1 MNKQLFRKSMT
12 SFAVAGTM
20 LFSAAAPA
28 FAADTTTKDPLK
40 PTFKK
45 VVDVQDDDTY
55 QPAETFKFTVKGV
68 DPTEN
73 DTRNGMKV
81 STGIGTITAN
91 DVTTNTDK
99 NGDQTYTSAFDLSKV
114 RFTQPGIYKYEV
126 KETSGNNND
135 MTYDVVTRYLYVFV
149 KRDENGNV
157 AVYNSELVDSR
168 DSKNKAGEFTNKYG
182 VDDNNEGLFKD
193 LTIKKDVTGAMGD
206 TNKEWEFHL
215 TITSGSGRNTY
226 VVKKNKGKS
235 NEKTLGNLTS
245 GENNT
250 YTFWLKDEESITVE
264 NLSTTDKYTVTET
277 EAGKDGYKT
286 DGQIEKPKA
295 MVKSDVTETITNN
308 RDAVNPTGIIM
319 MYGPYALMVAL
330 AGALGLFVA
339 KKHRA
344 EEE

>member
-73 DTRNGMKV
+73 ETRNGMKV
-81 STGIGTITAN
+81 STGIGTITAK
-91 DVTTNTDK
+91 DVTTDTAK
-99 NGDQTYTSAFDLSKV
+99 NGDQTYTSAFDLSQLT
-114 RFTQPGIYKYEV
+114 FTQPGIYKYEV
-126 KETSGNNND
+126 KETSGTNKD
-135 MTYDVVTRYLYVFV
+135 MTYDVATRYLYVFV
-149 KRDENGNV
+149 KRENGNV
-157 AVYNSELVDSR
+157 KVYDSELVKDATKS
-168 DSKNKAGEFTNKYG
+168 DTFTNKYG
-182 VDDNNEGLFKD
+182 VDNEFKD
-193 LTIKKDVTGAMGD
+193 LTIKKEVTGVMGD
-206 TNKEWEFHL
+206 TQKDWNFDL
-215 TITSGSGRNTY
+215 TLTSGSGRSTY
-226 VVKKNKGKS
+226 VVKQG
-235 NEKTLGNLTS
+235 NETKTLTS
-245 GENNT
+245 GQT
-250 YTFWLKDEESITVE
+250 YEFTLKSGESIKVE
-264 NLSTTDKYTVTET
+264 NLSTTDTYTVTEDESGQDNYVT
-277 EAGKDGYKT
+277 TGEVKEAKNMAD
-286 DGQIEKPKA
+286 E
-295 MVKSDVTETITNN
+295 DVTETITNK
-308 RDAVNPTGIIM
+308 RDEVTPTGIMM

>member
-73 DTRNGMKV
+73 ETRKGMKV
-81 STGIGTITAN
+81 STGIGTITAK
-91 DVTTNTDK
+91 DVTTDTAK
-99 NGDQTYTSAFDLSKV
+99 NGDQTYTSAFDLSQLT
-114 RFTQPGIYKYEV
+114 FTQPGIYKYEV
-126 KETSGNNND
+126 KETSGTNKD
-135 MTYDVVTRYLYVFV
+135 MTYDEATRYLYVFV
-149 KRDENGNV
+149 KRENGNV
-157 AVYNSELVDSR
+157 KVYDSELVKDATKS
-168 DSKNKAGEFTNKYG
+168 DTFTNKYG
-182 VDDNNEGLFKD
+182 VDNKFND
-193 LTIKKDVTGAMGD
+193 LTIKKEVTGVMGD
-206 TNKEWEFHL
+206 TQKDWNFDL
-215 TITSGSGRNTY
+215 TLTSGSGRSTY
-226 VVKKNKGKS
+226 VVKQG
-235 NEKTLGNLTS
+235 NETKTLTS
-245 GENNT
+245 GQT
-250 YTFWLKDEESITVE
+250 YEFTLKSGESIKVE
-264 NLSTTDKYTVTET
+264 NLSTTDTYTVTEDESGQDKYET
-277 EAGKDGYKT
+277 TGEVKEAKNMAA
-286 DGQIEKPKA
+286 E
-295 MVKSDVTETITNN
+295 DVTETITNK
-308 RDAVNPTGIIM
+308 RDEVTPTGIMM

-344 EEE
+344 EED